1 MALYCCFPQSGK
13 ILLIKQRE
21 VITINNDV
29 GLTIT
34 PMKNNYCEICGNSD
48 LVLSEI
54 QLKACYGSR
63 HDGESLT
70 LKICGNCIDRII
82 DYINSIDEKKG

>member
-1 MALYCCFPQSGK
+1 MKRKDNKICLKPDGK
-13 ILLIKQRE
+13 ILLLIKSVRKKQ
-21 VITINNDV
+21 
-29 GLTIT
+29 
-34 PMKNNYCEICGNSD
+34 MKNNYCEICGNSD

-70 LKICGNCIDRII
+70 LKICGDCIDRII
-82 DYINSIDEKKG
+82 DYINRIDEKKGNEHE

>member
-1 MALYCCFPQSGK
+1 MKREDNKTCLKSDG
-13 ILLIKQRE
+13 IILLLIKSVRKKQ
-21 VITINNDV
+21 
-29 GLTIT
+29 
-34 PMKNNYCEICGNSD
+34 MKNNYCEICGNCD

-70 LKICGNCIDRII
+70 LKICGDCIDRII
-82 DYINSIDEKKG
+82 DYINRIDEKKGNEHE